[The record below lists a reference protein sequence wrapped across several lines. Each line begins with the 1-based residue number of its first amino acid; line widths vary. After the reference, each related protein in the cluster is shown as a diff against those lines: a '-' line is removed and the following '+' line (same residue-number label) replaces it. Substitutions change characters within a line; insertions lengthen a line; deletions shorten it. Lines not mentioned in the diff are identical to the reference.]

1 MSVSLN
7 PSTSLGFKRPF
18 DNVVKQSLRISNHNA
33 LPVAFKVKT
42 TAPKH
47 YCVRPNSGRVEPGE
61 TVEVAVM
68 LQAMKDE
75 PPLSVKCKDKFLI
88 QSTAITPEK
97 ASLPLQEIWNGEGG
111 EEAKVHQQ
119 KLRVVYLPPE
129 GQIDEEEEEAGQPIK
144 PRLAES
150 PDPVPEPGPVAF
162 EPTPPSHH
170 ESRAPT
176 PPVEPEYVRVPEGVD
191 DDAHLDGPGF
201 VSINSPDIKQPAPL
215 VYSPSPVA
223 VPRALPDPVAPVAL
237 IPAPAPAPVESP
249 LNIELQIKFEEAQA
263 EIERLRNLLTAA
275 SVAAPTEQTE
285 IRHRR
290 RSYSDAGS
298 DSGSTAIGTYIDDG
312 YAPQDGVPL
321 QIVVIIALGV
331 FVTTYLFF

>member
-7 PSTSLGFKRPF
+7 PSSSLGFKRPF
-18 DNVVKQSLRISNHNA
+18 DNVVKQSLRISNHNT

-129 GQIDEEEEEAGQPIK
+129 GQIEEEEEEAGQPIK

-150 PDPVPEPGPVAF
+150 HYATVPHPNGEVHPPIPEFPKPDPAAEPGPVAF
-162 EPTPPSHH
+162 KPTPPSHQ

-176 PPVEPEYVRVPEGVD
+176 PPVEPEY
-191 DDAHLDGPGF
+191 
-201 VSINSPDIKQPAPL
+201 QPAPL
-215 VYSPSPVA
+215 AFSPSPVT
-223 VPRALPDPVAPVAL
+223 VPRTLPEPVAPVSP
-237 IPAPAPAPVESP
+237 IPTPAPAPVESP

-312 YAPQDGVPL
+312 YVPQDGVPL
-321 QIVVIIALGV
+321 QVVVIIALGV

>member
-1 MSVSLN
+1 M
-7 PSTSLGFKRPF
+7 
-18 DNVVKQSLRISNHNA
+18 
-33 LPVAFKVKT
+33 
-42 TAPKH
+42 
-47 YCVRPNSGRVEPGE
+47 
-61 TVEVAVM
+61 
-68 LQAMKDE
+68 
-75 PPLSVKCKDKFLI
+75 
-88 QSTAITPEK
+88 
-97 ASLPLQEIWNGEGG
+97 
-111 EEAKVHQQ
+111 
-119 KLRVVYLPPE
+119 
-129 GQIDEEEEEAGQPIK
+129 
-144 PRLAES
+144 
-150 PDPVPEPGPVAF
+150 AF

-201 VSINSPDIKQPAPL
+201 VSINSPDIKPPAPL
-215 VYSPSPVA
+215 AYSPSPVN
-223 VPRALPDPVAPVAL
+223 VPRALPEPVAPVAP
-237 IPAPAPAPVESP
+237 IPAPAPTIVESP
-249 LNIELQIKFEEAQA
+249 LNIELQMKFEEAQA

-321 QIVVIIALGV
+321 QVVVIIALGV